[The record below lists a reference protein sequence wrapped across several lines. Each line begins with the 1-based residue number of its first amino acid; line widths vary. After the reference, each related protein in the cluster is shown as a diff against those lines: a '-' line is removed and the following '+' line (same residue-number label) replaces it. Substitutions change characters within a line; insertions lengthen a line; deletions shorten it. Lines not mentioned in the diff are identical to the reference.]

1 MLSRLP
7 VYPVAF
13 AVAFVLNRYLATGG
27 YLNVVVRPLLA
38 LVAVAILVQLVL
50 WLITRNRHV
59 GGVLA
64 TAVLAT
70 ILDPVVAVV
79 TFATGCVVLILG
91 ATPRSRAGPLDWGRL
106 TQVFNAIAV
115 ATVVVSA
122 VLIGL
127 RGTVTLA
134 PAAAAAGVA
143 APGTPDIYLI
153 LLDAYPRTDSLAS
166 YFGFDNRPFIGEL
179 ERLGFEEAKDSHSN
193 YNATSLTLASMFN
206 ARQVPALLGDRADA
220 TVVTSARLQRL
231 ANAGTALTWLRQ
243 AGYRLVSMPSGVT
256 SADLVAVDH
265 VIDPGQVNSFE
276 VSVMEAGLLPR
287 LSSSLEA
294 DWIYD
299 QQRDRIQAT
308 FEALAAMAAS
318 ADARPRFV
326 FAHVMSPHVPIL
338 FDAAGMS
345 VRPPACFPVRC
356 GPWDGSAET
365 PAVVDQIRFLN
376 TLILDTVSKIV
387 SKSPRPP
394 VVVIMSDHGSRYF
407 DRDEML
413 RNLFIASTPGHPGVF
428 PDDATPINLIPR
440 LLNAYTDAGIPL
452 ATRES
457 YVVDLSSVPA
467 KGYLPLVPSPQT

>member
-91 ATPRSRAGPLDWGRL
+91 ATPRSRTGPLDWRRL

-193 YNATSLTLASMFN
+193 YNATSLTLAPCSTPGRFRRSSAIGRKPPSSRRRASSASRM
-206 ARQVPALLGDRADA
+206 PAPR
-220 TVVTSARLQRL
+220 S
-231 ANAGTALTWLRQ
+231 
-243 AGYRLVSMPSGVT
+243 
-256 SADLVAVDH
+256 
-265 VIDPGQVNSFE
+265 PGCGKPGIGWSRC
-276 VSVMEAGLLPR
+276 LP
-287 LSSSLEA
+287 A
-294 DWIYD
+294 
-299 QQRDRIQAT
+299 
-308 FEALAAMAAS
+308 
-318 ADARPRFV
+318 
-326 FAHVMSPHVPIL
+326 
-338 FDAAGMS
+338 
-345 VRPPACFPVRC
+345 
-356 GPWDGSAET
+356 
-365 PAVVDQIRFLN
+365 
-376 TLILDTVSKIV
+376 
-387 SKSPRPP
+387 SPRP
-394 VVVIMSDHGSRYF
+394 ISW
-407 DRDEML
+407 
-413 RNLFIASTPGHPGVF
+413 
-428 PDDATPINLIPR
+428 
-440 LLNAYTDAGIPL
+440 
-452 ATRES
+452 
-457 YVVDLSSVPA
+457 
-467 KGYLPLVPSPQT
+467 PSIT